1 MILIHYSN
9 NLNYICT
16 MNYRT
21 IVTPKDYDF
30 KISHQSNLFLIGSCF
45 SQTIGNKLISNK
57 LNTMVNP
64 FGILFNPISIVNT
77 LNDIIEE
84 KEFTVKDL
92 HFDNGLYH
100 SFAHHGSFSGP
111 NSEEVL
117 IRINQSRKVATSFL
131 KKTDV
136 IIITLGS
143 SWAYKYNDTHEFVAN
158 CHKVPNKEFT
168 KELLEVGF
176 VVENLQG
183 VIDKLQAINSTLKVI
198 FTLSPVRHWKDGVE
212 ENTLSKSI
220 LNVAIHQLAGNKAIY
235 YFPAYEMVIDDL
247 RDYRFYKEDMLHPND
262 VAVEYVWNGFENS
275 FFSKKTV
282 ELNKEIGKVAAATNH
297 TPIHIQSIEH
307 QEFLK
312 NQLSKIN
319 HLISLYPT
327 LNFENEIEQFTNQT
341 V

>member
-21 IVTPKDYDF
+21 IVAPKDYDF
-30 KISHQSNLFLIGSCF
+30 EISHQSNLLLIGSCF
-45 SQTIGNKLISNK
+45 SENIGSKLIANK
-57 LNTMVNP
+57 FNTLINP
-64 FGILFNPISIVNT
+64 SGILFNPISVVNT

-84 KEFTVKDL
+84 KEVGVKDL
-92 HFDNGLYH
+92 HFENGLYH

-176 VVENLQG
+176 VVEKLQG
-183 VIDKLQAINSTLKVI
+183 VIDKLQAINSNLKVI
-198 FTLSPVRHWKDGVE
+198 FTVSPVRHWKDGAA

-220 LNVAIHQLAGNKAIY
+220 LNVAVHQLSRSKSMY

-262 VAVEYVWNGFENS
+262 VAVEYVWNGLENS

>member
-1 MILIHYSN
+1 
-9 NLNYICT
+9 

-21 IVTPKDYDF
+21 IVAPKDYDF
-30 KISHQSNLFLIGSCF
+30 EISHQSNLLLIGSCF
-45 SQTIGNKLISNK
+45 SENIGSKLISNK
-57 LNTMVNP
+57 FNTLINP
-64 FGILFNPISIVNT
+64 SGILFNPISIVNT

-84 KEFTVKDL
+84 KEFAKKDL
-92 HFDNGLYH
+92 HFENGLFH

-117 IRINQSRKVATSFL
+117 NRINQSRLEATLFL

-143 SWAYKYNDTHEFVAN
+143 SWTYRYNETSEFVAN

-176 VVENLQG
+176 IVEKLQE
-183 VIDKLQAINSTLKVI
+183 VIDKLQAINSNLKVI
-198 FTLSPVRHWKDGVE
+198 FTISPVRHWKDGAA

-220 LNVAIHQLAGNKAIY
+220 LNVAIHQLARSKSMH

-247 RDYRFYKEDMLHPND
+247 RDYRFYKEDMLHPNG
-262 VAVEYVWNGFENS
+262 VAIDYVWNCFQSS
-275 FFSKKTV
+275 FFSKSTI
-282 ELNKEIGKVAAATNH
+282 ELNKEIAKVVTATNH
-297 TPIHIQSIEH
+297 TPFYLQSGEH

-312 NQLSKIN
+312 KQLNIVEGLKSR
-319 HLISLYPT
+319 YPT
-327 LNFENEIEQFTNQT
+327 LSFANEIGHFKSQL

>member
-1 MILIHYSN
+1 
-9 NLNYICT
+9 

-21 IVTPKDYDF
+21 IVAPKDYDF
-30 KISHQSNLFLIGSCF
+30 EISHQSNLLLIGSCF
-45 SQTIGNKLISNK
+45 SENIGMKLISSK
-57 LNTMVNP
+57 LNTLINP
-64 FGILFNPISIVNT
+64 SGILFNPISIVNT

-84 KEFTVKDL
+84 KEVGVKDL
-92 HFDNGLYH
+92 HFENGLYH
-100 SFAHHGSFSGP
+100 SFAHHGRFSGP

-117 IRINQSRKVATSFL
+117 TRINQSRQEATLFL

-136 IIITLGS
+136 IIVTLGS
-143 SWAYKYNDTHEFVAN
+143 SWAYRHNDTGEFVAN

-168 KELLEVGF
+168 KELLEVDF
-176 VVENLQG
+176 IVEKLQG

-198 FTLSPVRHWKDGVE
+198 FTVSPVRHWKDGAE

-220 LNVAIHQLAGNKAIY
+220 LNVAIHQLARSKAIY

-247 RDYRFYKEDMLHPND
+247 RDYRFYNEDMLHPNG
-262 VAVEYVWNGFENS
+262 VAIDYVWNGFENS

-282 ELNKEIGKVAAATNH
+282 ELNKEIAKVIAATNH
-297 TPIHIQSIEH
+297 TPFHLQSVEH

-312 NQLSKIN
+312 KQLNIVEGLKSR
-319 HLISLYPT
+319 YPT
-327 LNFENEIEQFTNQT
+327 LRFANEIGQFKSQL

>member
-1 MILIHYSN
+1 
-9 NLNYICT
+9 

-21 IVTPKDYDF
+21 IVAPKDYDF
-30 KISHQSNLFLIGSCF
+30 EISHQSNLLLIGSCF
-45 SQTIGNKLISNK
+45 SENIGSKLIANK

-84 KEFTVKDL
+84 KEFAKKDL
-92 HFDNGLYH
+92 HFENGLFH

-117 IRINQSRKVATSFL
+117 NRINQSRLEATLFL

-143 SWAYKYNDTHEFVAN
+143 SWTYRYNETSEFVAN

-176 VVENLQG
+176 IVEKLQG
-183 VIDKLQAINSTLKVI
+183 VIDKLQAINSNLKVI
-198 FTLSPVRHWKDGVE
+198 FTISPVRHWKDGAA

-220 LNVAIHQLAGNKAIY
+220 LNVAIHQLARSKSMH

-247 RDYRFYKEDMLHPND
+247 RDYRFYKEDMLHPNG
-262 VAVEYVWNGFENS
+262 VAIDYVWNCFQSS
-275 FFSKKTV
+275 FFSKSTI
-282 ELNKEIGKVAAATNH
+282 ELNKEIAKVVTATNH
-297 TPIHIQSIEH
+297 TPFYLQSGEH

-312 NQLSKIN
+312 KQLNIVEGLKSR
-319 HLISLYPT
+319 YPT
-327 LNFENEIEQFTNQT
+327 LSFANEIGHFKSQL